1 MTEAPRVAT
10 VSSPGSLAGDIRV
23 AEPEVRVAPQPVTPS
38 TRMSPR
44 AHWLLRLWKLKLGVL
59 GAVVVVAMI
68 AIAILAP
75 LIAAYDPLK
84 QDLGARLVPPVWEAT
99 GSWAH
104 PLGTDRIGRDTLT
117 RLMWGA
123 RISLATGALAVLLS
137 LVIGVTLGML
147 SGYYAGVVDSVI
159 SGLVNLLLAFPFIL
173 LAMAIVAVLGP
184 SFTNMIVAL
193 GLTTWPI
200 FTRVVRAEVLR
211 ARHQDFVTAATMLG
225 AGDARV
231 MARHIFPVLVN
242 SVIVLGSLE
251 IARLIILESFLS
263 FLGLGVQPP
272 TPSWGNMLAE
282 ARTYILQM
290 WWLVTLPG
298 LALFVTALGVNL
310 CGDALRDLLDPHLKH
325 VQD

>member
-1 MTEAPRVAT
+1 MTEALAPAVRSAAPESPAAPRT
-10 VSSPGSLAGDIRV
+10 LTI
-23 AEPEVRVAPQPVTPS
+23 S
-38 TRMSPR
+38 TRVSPR
-44 AHWLLRLWKLKLGVL
+44 QYWVRRLWKLRLGVL
-59 GAVVVVAMI
+59 GALVVLTMI
-68 AIAILAP
+68 AIAVLAP
-75 LIAAYDPLK
+75 VLAPYDPLK
-84 QDLGARLVPPVWEAT
+84 QDLGARLMPPVWETA
-99 GSWAH
+99 GNWAH

-123 RISLATGALAVLLS
+123 RISLATGALAVILS
-137 LVIGVTLGML
+137 LVIGVGLGML
-147 SGYYAGVVDSVI
+147 GGYYGGITDWVI

-184 SFTNMIVAL
+184 SFNNMIIAL

-251 IARLIILESFLS
+251 VARLIILESFLS

-282 ARTYILQM
+282 ARSYILQM

-325 VQD
+325 IQD

>member
-10 VSSPGSLAGDIRV
+10 VSPRAVADDTRV
-23 AEPEVRVAPQPVTPS
+23 AASEMPAAPRPVTIS
-38 TRMSPR
+38 TRMSR
-44 AHWLLRLWKLKLGVL
+44 RDYWLRRLWKLRLGVL
-59 GAVVVVAMI
+59 GALAVLTMI

-75 LIAAYDPLK
+75 VIAPYDPLK
-84 QDLGARLVPPVWEAT
+84 QDLGARLLPPVWEAT
-99 GSWAH
+99 GNWAH

-117 RLMWGA
+117 RLIWGA
-123 RISLATGALAVLLS
+123 RISLATGALAVILS
-137 LVIGVTLGML
+137 LVIGITLGML
-147 SGYYAGVVDSVI
+147 SGYYGGILDSVI
-159 SGLVNLLLAFPFIL
+159 SGLVNLWLAFPFIL

-231 MARHIFPVLVN
+231 MVRHIFPILVN

>member
-1 MTEAPRVAT
+1 
-10 VSSPGSLAGDIRV
+10 
-23 AEPEVRVAPQPVTPS
+23 
-38 TRMSPR
+38 
-44 AHWLLRLWKLKLGVL
+44 
-59 GAVVVVAMI
+59 
-68 AIAILAP
+68 
-75 LIAAYDPLK
+75 
-84 QDLGARLVPPVWEAT
+84 
-99 GSWAH
+99 
-104 PLGTDRIGRDTLT
+104 
-117 RLMWGA
+117 
-123 RISLATGALAVLLS
+123 
-137 LVIGVTLGML
+137 ML
-147 SGYYAGVVDSVI
+147 SGYYSGMVDSVI

-184 SFTNMIVAL
+184 SFSNMIVAL

-200 FTRVVRAEVLR
+200 FTRVVRAEVMR
-211 ARHQDFVTAATMLG
+211 TRHQDFVTAARMLG
-225 AGDARV
+225 AGDPRV
-231 MARHIFPVLVN
+231 MARHIFPLLVN
-242 SVIVLGSLE
+242 TVIVLGSLE
-251 IARLIILESFLS
+251 VARLIILESFLS